1 MRYTFEW
8 NEKKN
13 AENRKKHKVSFEE
26 AQYAFS
32 DKKKIILLDSKHSKG
47 EKRYFCIAKTEK
59 GILTVRF
66 TYRDKIIRIFGA
78 AFWRAGKKK
87 YTKR

>member
-8 NEKKN
+8 DEKKN
-13 AENRKKHKVSFEE
+13 AENQKKHEVSFEK
-26 AQYAFS
+26 AQYAFV
-32 DKKKIILLDSKHSKG
+32 DRKKIILLDSKHSRG
-47 EKRYFCIAKTEK
+47 EKRYFCIAKIGRK
-59 GILTVRF
+59 IITVRF

-87 YTKR
+87 YIKR